1 MRKLQINQTSRF
13 RGVSYSYY
21 QASWKAQIMLN
32 YRNLHLGYFSTEEK
46 AKEAYDT
53 IKELVKE
60 GFEISTGLEAR
71 KLLVAKGIKED

>member
-1 MRKLQINQTSRF
+1 MRKLQIDATSPF
-13 RGVSYSYY
+13 KGVSYSYY

-53 IKELVKE
+53 VKELAE
-60 GFEISTGLEAR
+60 GFSISTGIEAR
-71 KLLVAKGIKED
+71 KLLKAKGIKES